1 MVGRGASLDSR
12 LFLGG
17 TDGSNPVPSS
27 GESANH
33 RPGMVEAVDI
43 NAVPKKNDG
52 VRRQSV
58 ATRAIA
64 RNLPRGLF
72 RQSRGKW
79 PPRRLRSLV
88 VNSPPGST
96 LTWDMLRGMGDPG
109 GHPIR
114 RRADDPTRC
123 RTRLRRSHRPLPP
136 SGVTAT
142 PKRGAAA
149 ERACPDLA
157 SLPFASRV
165 GPESRGL
172 LVEPEVFEAPAV
184 VNAVDHRSEP
194 VDIRLPT
201 ARSPRMIN
209 DWSGAVLSQDT
220 LDLPD

>member
-1 MVGRGASLDSR
+1 MPFRKKMTEFDGNLWPPEPSLETFREVS
-12 LFLGG
+12 FA
-17 TDGSNPVPSS
+17 NPVAS
-27 GESANH
+27 G
-33 RPGMVEAVDI
+33 
-43 NAVPKKNDG
+43 
-52 VRRQSV
+52 
-58 ATRAIA
+58 
-64 RNLPRGLF
+64 
-72 RQSRGKW
+72 

-88 VNSPPGST
+88 VNSPRGST

-123 RTRLRRSHRPLPP
+123 RTRVRRSHRPLPP

-220 LDLPD
+220 